1 MPAAWLANLP
11 VMSATAF
18 RTAIEAM
25 DVDAAVALMAD
36 DVVFESPVVFKPYV
50 GREAVATLLH
60 AVAQTF
66 EDFSYVDQ
74 LDGAD
79 GSHVLVFSTRVW
91 DRRIGGIDY
100 LRFNAGGQITQ
111 LTVMVRPLSGAHA
124 LAEAMAARLQAAQ
137 PPA

>member
-1 MPAAWLANLP
+1 
-11 VMSATAF
+11 MSATAF

-79 GSHVLVFSTRVW
+79 GSHVLVFSTRVG

-100 LRFNAGGQITQ
+100 LRFNAAGQITQ

>member
-1 MPAAWLANLP
+1 
-11 VMSATAF
+11 MSATAF

-74 LDGAD
+74 LEGAD
-79 GSHVLVFSTRVW
+79 GSHVGVLDARGGPA
-91 DRRIGGIDY
+91 DRRHRLPAFQRGGKDHTAHGDGAPAVGSA
-100 LRFNAGGQITQ
+100 RARRGDGGASAGGAATG
-111 LTVMVRPLSGAHA
+111 LTGRWA
-124 LAEAMAARLQAAQ
+124 
-137 PPA
+137 